1 MTISKTDPLKY
12 ATCSIFLF
20 DHLRGA
26 IFFEIISVN
35 LLKLHMARIANSP
48 RRNQK
53 MKKSL
58 VLLVMV
64 FMMVSWVAGLGV
76 AHSQKESALS
86 GKVVETM
93 NSGGYTYVLL
103 DNEGKKTWVAVPETK
118 VVKGSKM
125 SFQPG
130 AEMTN
135 FHSKTL
141 NRTFEKIIFS
151 GGPIK

>member
-1 MTISKTDPLKY
+1 
-12 ATCSIFLF
+12 
-20 DHLRGA
+20 
-26 IFFEIISVN
+26 
-35 LLKLHMARIANSP
+35 
-48 RRNQK
+48 

-58 VLLVMV
+58 MLLVMV
-64 FMMVSWVAGLGV
+64 FVMVSWIGGQGV

-93 NSGGYTYVLL
+93 DSGGYTYVLL
-103 DNEGKKTWVAVPETK
+103 DNGGKKTWVAMPQMK
-118 VVKGSKM
+118 VVKGSSM

-130 AEMTN
+130 AEMEN

-151 GGPIK
+151 GGPVK

>member
-1 MTISKTDPLKY
+1 MQ
-12 ATCSIFLF
+12 
-20 DHLRGA
+20 
-26 IFFEIISVN
+26 
-35 LLKLHMARIANSP
+35 LKLPTVLGGIK
-48 RRNQK
+48 K
-53 MKKSL
+53 MKKNL
-58 VLLVMV
+58 ALLVMV
-64 FMMVSWVAGLGV
+64 FVMVSWVAGLGV

-93 NSGGYTYVLL
+93 DSGGYTYVLL
-103 DNEGKKTWVAVPETK
+103 DNGGKQTWVAVPKMK
-118 VVKGSKM
+118 VVKGSNM

-130 AEMTN
+130 AEMVN

>member
-1 MTISKTDPLKY
+1 
-12 ATCSIFLF
+12 
-20 DHLRGA
+20 
-26 IFFEIISVN
+26 
-35 LLKLHMARIANSP
+35 
-48 RRNQK
+48 

-58 VLLVMV
+58 ALLVMV
-64 FMMVSWVAGLGV
+64 FVMVSWVAGQGV

-93 NSGGYTYVLL
+93 DSGGYTYVLL
-103 DNEGKKTWVAVPETK
+103 DNDGKQTWVAVPKTK

-135 FHSKTL
+135 FYSKTL

-151 GGPIK
+151 GGPLK